1 MKVLVVGA
9 TGKTGLHV
17 TNQLSADCGGMTVR
31 AMVRDRSIADFTDA
45 VEVVV
50 GDVLKPETLRTAMA
64 GCDAVIC
71 ATGAAPSFDVTG
83 PYQVDF
89 VGTKNLVD
97 VAKATGV
104 KRFVIVSSL
113 CVSKFFHPLN
123 LFWLVLFWKKQA
135 EEYIIKSGLTYTI
148 VRPGG
153 LRSEDS
159 GEAVVMSSADT
170 LFDGGIA
177 RQKVAQVCIAALSES
192 AAENKIVEIVTSPE
206 AQEQSFGD
214 LFAGVA
220 A

>member
-9 TGKTGLHV
+9 TGQTGRWI
-17 TNQLSADCGGMTVR
+17 TNQLSSEGAGFDVK
-31 AMVRDRSIADFTDA
+31 AMVRDRSKADFSEV

-50 GDVLKPETLRTAMA
+50 GDVLKPETLKSAIA
-64 GCDAVIC
+64 DCDAVIC
-71 ATGAAPSFDVTG
+71 ATGAAPSFDITG

-89 VGTKNLVD
+89 VGTKNLVE
-97 VAKATGV
+97 ATRAAGI

-123 LFWLVLFWKKQA
+123 LFWLVLYWKKQA
-135 EEYIIKSGLTYTI
+135 EKYIVKSGLTYTI

-159 GEAVVMSSADT
+159 GEAIVMAGADT

-177 RQKVAQVCIAALSES
+177 RAKVAQVCIAALGEP
-192 AAENKIVEIVTSPE
+192 AAENKIVEVVTSSD
-206 AQEQSFGD
+206 AVEQGFSE
-214 LFAGVA
+214 LFAGIK
-220 A
+220 

>member
-9 TGKTGLHV
+9 TGQTGRWI
-17 TNQLSADCGGMTVR
+17 TNQLSTEGAGFAVR
-31 AMVRDRSIADFTDA
+31 AMVRERSKADFSKV

-50 GDVLKPETLRTAMA
+50 GDVLKPETLKHAIA
-64 GCDAVIC
+64 DCDAVIC
-71 ATGAAPSFDVTG
+71 ATGAAPSFDITG

-89 VGTKNLVD
+89 VGTKNLVE
-97 VAKATGV
+97 ATKAAGI

-123 LFWLVLFWKKQA
+123 LFWLVLYWKKQA
-135 EEYIIKSGLTYTI
+135 EEYIVKSGLTYTI

-159 GEAVVMSSADT
+159 GEAIVMAGADT

-177 RQKVAQVCIAALSES
+177 RAKVAQVCIAALGEP
-192 AAENKIVEIVTSPE
+192 AAENKIVEIVTSSD
-206 AQEQSFGD
+206 AVEQGFSQ
-214 LFAGVA
+214 LFAEIK
-220 A
+220 

>member
-9 TGKTGLHV
+9 TGKTGRWV
-17 TNQLSADCGGMTVR
+17 TTQLSAEGSGMSAR
-31 AMVRDRSIADFTDA
+31 AMVRDRAKADFSD
-45 VEVVV
+45 VVDVVV
-50 GDVLKPETLRTAMA
+50 GDVLKPDTLRAAMA

-97 VAKATGV
+97 VARETGV
-104 KRFVIVSSL
+104 QRFVIVSSL

-135 EEYIIKSGLTYTI
+135 EAYIAKSGLTYTI

-159 GEAVVMSSADT
+159 GEAIVMASADS
-170 LFDGGIA
+170 LFEGGIA
-177 RQKVAQVCIAALSES
+177 REKVAEVCIAALRE
-192 AAENKIVEIVTSPE
+192 AGAENKIVEIVVGAE
-206 AQEQSFGD
+206 AQAQSFEA

-220 A
+220 